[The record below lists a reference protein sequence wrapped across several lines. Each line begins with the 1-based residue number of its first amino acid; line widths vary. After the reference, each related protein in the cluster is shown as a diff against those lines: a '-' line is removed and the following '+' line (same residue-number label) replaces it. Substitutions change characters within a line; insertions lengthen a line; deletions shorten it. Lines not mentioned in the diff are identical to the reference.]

1 MNSHQLVWIFLGIA
15 CFPFLYYL
23 LAIYSTIT
31 FFRQRPYLSGTA
43 DSSFTPPISNLKPV
57 RGTDPDAYDN
67 FASFCQ
73 QDYPEYEVIFCV
85 DSEDDP
91 VVPVIERLRQE
102 YPEAQVKIL
111 FGSGRVA
118 TNDKVAKL
126 ARMVSEA
133 KYEHLVIS
141 DSDVRAKPD
150 YLRNV
155 IAPMRD
161 SAVGAVTCL
170 YVLNGEGRLVD
181 RLQSIGMLSD
191 FYGNLLVARSLEGV
205 KFTLGPT
212 IATTRTH
219 LSEFGG
225 YPSIENK
232 PADDLWVGRLI
243 AENGHRVELL
253 DYTIESVADF
263 NGFIDL
269 LHKRMR
275 WLVVQRHMRLWGH
288 VGLLF
293 TQGLPWSLL
302 AVTIHPTALTA
313 SIFFGAYLTLRVAMT
328 WLIGV
333 WGLRQKAIW
342 SKLPLI
348 IMWDALAF
356 SMWLASFTRK
366 TIRWR
371 NAFYLIQDGRL
382 VPLPNSPVSAP

>member
-1 MNSHQLVWIFLGIA
+1 MNWHLFVWIVLGIA
-15 CFPFLYYL
+15 CSPFLYYL

-31 FFRQRPYLSGTA
+31 FFGQRSRQSPPSNRA
-43 DSSFTPPISNLKPV
+43 FTPPISNIKPV
-57 RGTDPDAYDN
+57 RGTDPDAYTN

-85 DSEDDP
+85 DSESDTA
-91 VVPVIERLRQE
+91 VPVLERLQQE
-102 YPEAQVKIL
+102 YPNAQVNIL

-126 ARMVSEA
+126 ARMVTEA

-141 DSDVRAKPD
+141 DSDVCAKPD
-150 YLRNV
+150 YLRSV

-161 SAVGAVTCL
+161 RSVGAVTCL
-170 YVLNGEGRLVD
+170 YTLSAETTLVD
-181 RLQSIGMLSD
+181 RLQSVGMLSD
-191 FYGNLLVARSLEGV
+191 FYGNLLVARTLEGV

-219 LSEFGG
+219 LAEFGG

-253 DYTIESVADF
+253 NYTVESVADF
-263 NGFIDL
+263 NSFGDL
-269 LHKRMR
+269 VHKRMR

-302 AVTIHPTALTA
+302 AIALHPTVETA
-313 SIFFGAYLTLRVAMT
+313 VVFL
-328 WLIGV
+328 
-333 WGLRQKAIW
+333 GL
-342 SKLPLI
+342 
-348 IMWDALAF
+348 
-356 SMWLASFTRK
+356 
-366 TIRWR
+366 
-371 NAFYLIQDGRL
+371 
-382 VPLPNSPVSAP
+382 

>member
-1 MNSHQLVWIFLGIA
+1 MNLHQLVWIFLGLA
-15 CFPFLYYL
+15 CCPFIYYL

-31 FFRQRPYLSGTA
+31 FFRQRPRSVASPGPE
-43 DSSFTPPISNLKPV
+43 FTPPVSNLKPV

-67 FASFCQ
+67 FASFCR

-85 DSEDDP
+85 DNQADP
-91 VVPVIERLRQE
+91 VVPVLERLGRE

-126 ARMVSEA
+126 ARMVGEA
-133 KYEHLVIS
+133 KYQHLVIS
-141 DSDVRAKPD
+141 DSDVRAQSD

-161 SAVGAVTCL
+161 PAVGAVTCL
-170 YVLNGEGRLVD
+170 YVLNGEASLVD
-181 RLQSIGMLSD
+181 RLQSIGMMSD
-191 FYGNLLVARSLEGV
+191 FYGNLLVARTLEGV

-212 IATTRTH
+212 IATTKEH
-219 LSEFGG
+219 LAEFGG

-263 NGFIDL
+263 DGFRDL

-275 WLVVQRHMRLWGH
+275 WLVVQRHMRIWGH

-302 AVTIHPTALTA
+302 AVAVHPTLATA
-313 SIFFGAYLTLRVAMT
+313 VAFLGSYLILRVAMT
-328 WLIGV
+328 SLIGV
-333 WGLRQKAIW
+333 WGLRQKSVW
-342 SKLPLI
+342 NKLPLI
-348 IMWDALAF
+348 ILWDALAF
-356 SMWLASFTRK
+356 AMWLASFTRK

-371 NAFYLIQDGRL
+371 NAFYLIQDGCL
-382 VPLPNSPVSAP
+382 VPLPTSPASAP